1 MLALGVIFIGGS
13 FVGVTGLPPRPGMY
27 YLYGKQS
34 IQQANIVKDI
44 LYISIDR
51 LYTIFISD
59 FCKTHADCKKIGE
72 SCFMDICATMGKSYI
87 CRYEEMLI

>member
-13 FVGVTGLPPRPGMY
+13 FVGVTGLPPRPGMF
-27 YLYGKQS
+27 YLYGRQS
-34 IQQANIVKDI
+34 IEQKDI

-59 FCKTHADCKKIGE
+59 FCTRHDDCKKLGE
-72 SCFMDICATMGKSYI
+72 SCFMDICATMGKSNI
-87 CRYEEMLI
+87 